1 MPDVLLSRHWR
12 VIVPAKPVRHAP
24 AVSPYR
30 TELKVA
36 LKSVVA
42 SQVTAACAQTQRGQ
56 ARRVSGHMRG
66 ASVQSVGVRWQ

>member
-1 MPDVLLSRHWR
+1 MLLSRHWR

-42 SQVTAACAQTQRGQ
+42 SQVTAERVRRRKGD